1 MLRNFPIKLLSTLW
15 NVLGDKCPHML
26 KAVYIGV
33 EGPKIRWGAKDDEKI
48 NSSKCTY
55 ECLYLHVDQLTWFQ
69 S

>member
-1 MLRNFPIKLLSTLW
+1 
-15 NVLGDKCPHML
+15 ML

-33 EGPKIRWGAKDDEKI
+33 EGPKIRWGAKDEEKI